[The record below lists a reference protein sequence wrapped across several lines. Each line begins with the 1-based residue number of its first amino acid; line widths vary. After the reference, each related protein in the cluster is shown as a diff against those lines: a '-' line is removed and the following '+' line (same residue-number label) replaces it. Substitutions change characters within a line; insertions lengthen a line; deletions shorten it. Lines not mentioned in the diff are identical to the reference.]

1 MSNFPKNLRYL
12 RKKSGLKQEDMLG
25 YLRITRSTW
34 SNYEIG
40 FTNPKLNEMINISK
54 FFGVTLD
61 ELVIQDLEVDEPLPK
76 KKGQRKAREY
86 PIQEKISM
94 VAEPDMI
101 YVLKQLNRLR
111 DEIKSIKGE
120 EKEEEEDQG

>member
-1 MSNFPKNLRYL
+1 MNNFPKNLRYL
-12 RKKSGLKQEDMLG
+12 RKKSGLKQDDMLG

-40 FTNPKLNEMINISK
+40 FTNPKLNEIINISK

-61 ELVIQDLEVDEPLPK
+61 ELVMQDLEIEDPLPR
-76 KKGQRKAREY
+76 KKGQRKGRDY
-86 PIQEKISM
+86 PTPDKISM
-94 VAEPDMI
+94 VAEPDMV
-101 YVLKQLNRLR
+101 YVLNQLKRLR

-120 EKEEEEDQG
+120 AKDPE

>member
-1 MSNFPKNLRYL
+1 MNNFPKNLRYL

-40 FTNPKLNEMINISK
+40 FTNPKLNEIVNISK

-61 ELVIQDLEVDEPLPK
+61 ELVMQDLESEDPLPK
-76 KKGQRKAREY
+76 KKGQRKPREY
-86 PIQEKISM
+86 PMQDKISM

-101 YVLKQLNRLR
+101 YVLKQLKSLR

-120 EKEEEEDQG
+120 SKQEG

>member
-1 MSNFPKNLRYL
+1 MNNFPKNLRYL
-12 RKKSGLKQEDMLG
+12 RKKIGLKQEDMLG

-40 FTNPKLNEMINISK
+40 FTNPKLSEIVNISK
-54 FFGVTLD
+54 FFGVSLD
-61 ELVIQDLEVDEPLPK
+61 ELVMQDLESDNPLPK
-76 KKGQRKAREY
+76 KKGQRKQREY
-86 PIQEKISM
+86 PTQEKISM

-101 YVLKQLNRLR
+101 YVLNQLKSLR

-120 EKEEEEDQG
+120 NKEEE

>member
-12 RKKSGLKQEDMLG
+12 RKKSGLKQEDMLN

-40 FTNPKLNEMINISK
+40 FTNPKLNEIINISK

-61 ELVIQDLEVDEPLPK
+61 ELVMQDLENEEPLPR

-86 PIQEKISM
+86 PVPNKISM
-94 VAEPDMI
+94 VAEPDI
-101 YVLKQLNRLR
+101 VYVMKQLNTLR

-120 EKEEEEDQG
+120 SLDEKE

>member
-1 MSNFPKNLRYL
+1 MSNFGKNLRYL
-12 RKKSGLKQEDMLG
+12 RKKSGLKQEDMLN

-40 FTNPKLNEMINISK
+40 FTNPKLNEIINISK

-61 ELVIQDLEVDEPLPK
+61 ELVMQDLENDEPLPHK
-76 KKGQRKAREY
+76 KDQRKAREY
-86 PIQEKISM
+86 PVQDKISM
-94 VAEPDMI
+94 VAEPDII
-101 YVLKQLNRLR
+101 YVMKQLNSLR

-120 EKEEEEDQG
+120 NVAGQD

>member
-1 MSNFPKNLRYL
+1 
-12 RKKSGLKQEDMLG
+12 MLN

-61 ELVIQDLEVDEPLPK
+61 ELIIRDLEEDDPLPK
-76 KKGQRKAREY
+76 KKGQRKTREY
-86 PIQEKISM
+86 PTQDKISM

-101 YVLKQLNRLR
+101 YVLTQLNRLR

-120 EKEEEEDQG
+120 DMNEEDDRE